1 MQDYD
6 VLGESGRDAA
16 SAADG
21 TGQSVD
27 RRARPLSVRALEGM
41 HIASFAFGLWA
52 SPKGMALM
60 ALPWLAGLL
69 LATLAVTR
77 LRLALVWLLYGALAI
92 GVLIVLPMNAAFYY
106 PRIVDNPWAI
116 VRLAWIMALTTATL
130 ALLWAGPTTRWLRAG
145 GGKLSKLVI

>member
-6 VLGESGRDAA
+6 SFGEGGSDAA
-16 SAADG
+16 RSTHG
-21 TGQSVD
+21 TGQGVE
-27 RRARPLSVRALEGM
+27 RRARPLTVRALEGV
-41 HIASFAFGLWA
+41 HIASFAFGLWV

-106 PRIVDNPWAI
+106 SRIVDNPWAI
-116 VRLAWIMALTTATL
+116 ARLAWIIALTTATL
-130 ALLWAGPTTRWLRAG
+130 VLLWAGPTTRWLRAG